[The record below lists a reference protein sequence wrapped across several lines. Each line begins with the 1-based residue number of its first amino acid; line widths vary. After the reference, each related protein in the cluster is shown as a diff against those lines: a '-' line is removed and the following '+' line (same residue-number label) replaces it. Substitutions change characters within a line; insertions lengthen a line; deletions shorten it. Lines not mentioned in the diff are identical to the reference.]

1 MCASHEFAGMRVDK
15 PLAFVRMNRSVSYC
29 YICFTMIWTS
39 EWNLHCQIHLD
50 EVWHK
55 VMQFG
60 YNSVYVRFRY
70 EWPGICPF
78 CLEQGLVTQ
87 HNGHQ
92 LISHIHHMHLNKLE
106 SDGALSKCP
115 CGDLDKLM
123 SWNDLHDHMIDSHDI
138 QLAAETV
145 EKSVSTL
152 LEPPPEDVEVVDT
165 VDDLTTLPDVAPPPL
180 ELEPLY
186 FPAEA
191 VFGTEEFPN
200 SPVRIYR
207 MQIRNIGGT
216 HPTPS
221 QILPRYS
228 DVEIQLQG
236 VDESFAPPTSKG
248 PKSHRPSL
256 VIDNPWLGRD
266 GKLAVNLVF
275 ESCT

>member
-1 MCASHEFAGMRVDK
+1 MRVDK

-165 VDDLTTLPDVAPPPL
+165 VDDLTTLPDVAHLLWNWNHSIFRLKQYLVPKNFLIPL
-180 ELEPLY
+180 SVSTGCKFGISAALIPLQARY
-186 FPAEA
+186 CHDTQMLKF
-191 VFGTEEFPN
+191 N
-200 SPVRIYR
+200 SKEWMSLLRRRHRKVR
-207 MQIRNIGGT
+207 
-216 HPTPS
+216 
-221 QILPRYS
+221 
-228 DVEIQLQG
+228 
-236 VDESFAPPTSKG
+236 K
-248 PKSHRPSL
+248 
-256 VIDNPWLGRD
+256 VIVR
-266 GKLAVNLVF
+266 A
-275 ESCT
+275 S